1 MSGNIKVFCRI
12 RPVLPHEMRKD
23 GSSPPPPVIHAV
35 SDMEAIISSEKGDKT
50 FDFSRLTFS
59 KLTQLLLQDKT

>member
-1 MSGNIKVFCRI
+1 M
-12 RPVLPHEMRKD
+12 LKD
-23 GSSPPPPVIHAV
+23 GSSSPLVIHAV

-50 FDFSRLTFS
+50 FDFSRFTFS